1 MNAFPPHRAASAG
14 ICLALLLSTLGAP
27 DGVAAVAGVPRTA
40 DVIVVDG
47 HIRSED
53 ARDTVAEALAI
64 HAGRIV
70 AVGTNAQI
78 RALARKGARVI
89 DLHGLTAT
97 PGLIDTH
104 AHLADGGM
112 EALKSVD
119 LSGATSIA
127 DIRRAVAARAA
138 TLPPGAWLTGSGW
151 DEGKLADHRYVRAS
165 DLDDVAPRNPMWL
178 EHTTGHYG
186 TANAAALRLA
196 GIASGSADPPA
207 GTIDRDAEGHPTG
220 VLKESAQDLVQG
232 LIPAPSNAE
241 WRQAILANLQLM
253 HREGMTAVKDPDI
266 RQFHWDAYAS
276 LAREGRLSA
285 HVCVLWHSEPSLD
298 DARALATRVAKLPL
312 PPAAAAAN
320 LVSCGIKIYMDGSG
334 GARTAWMYENW
345 HKNSTQIDAGNT
357 GYPVTDPAVYRQIVK
372 VFHDAGLHVGTH
384 AIGDRA
390 IDWVVDTYAEV
401 LAANPRQGLRHA
413 IIHANTPTEHALTAM
428 ADLQRRFDAGYPET
442 QAEFLWWIGDNYAGN
457 LGPERSARLDPYQSY
472 VRRGIRFGGG
482 SDYPVT
488 PLPARL
494 GLWASVTRKTLRG
507 TYGAQPFGTAESID
521 AADALRSYTTWA
533 AHQLFL
539 DAEAGSLEAGKSA
552 DLAVWD
558 QDPLTVAPDGLQE
571 LKCELTLF
579 RGKVVYRAQG
589 STVSVR

>member
-1 MNAFPPHRAASAG
+1 MNPFPPHRAASAG
-14 ICLALLLSTLGAP
+14 ICVALLLLPLAAP
-27 DGVAAVAGVPRTA
+27 DGVAAVAGVAHTA
-40 DVIVVDG
+40 DVIVVGG

-53 ARDTVAEALAI
+53 GRDSVTEALAI
-64 HAGRIV
+64 HAGHVV

-78 RALARKGARVI
+78 RALARQGARVI

-151 DEGKLADHRYVRAS
+151 DEGKLADRRYVRAS
-165 DLDDVAPRNPMWL
+165 DLDDVAPRNPVWL

-186 TANAAALRLA
+186 TANGAALRLA
-196 GIASGSADPPA
+196 GIGAGSADPPA
-207 GTIDRDAEGHPTG
+207 GTLDRDAKGHPTG
-220 VLKESAQDLVQG
+220 VLKESAQDLVQR
-232 LIPAPSNAE
+232 LIPAPTDGE
-241 WRQAILANLQLM
+241 WRQAILANLDLM
-253 HREGMTAVKDPDI
+253 HREGMTGVKDPDI

-298 DARALATRVAKLPL
+298 DARALALRVAKLPL

-334 GARTAWMYENW
+334 GARTAWMYDDW
-345 HKNSTQIDAGNT
+345 HKSSTEIDAGNK

-401 LAANPRQGLRHA
+401 LAANPRQGLRHS
-413 IIHANTPTEHALTAM
+413 IIHANTPTEHALRAM

-457 LGPERSARLDPYQSY
+457 LGPARSARLDPYQSY

-494 GLWASVTRKTLRG
+494 GLWSSVTRKTLRG
-507 TYGAQPFGTAESID
+507 TYGTQPFGTAESID

-539 DAEAGSLEAGKSA
+539 DDEAGSLEAGKSA

-558 QDPLTVAPDGLQE
+558 RDPLTAAPDELKD

-579 RGKVVYRAQG
+579 RGEVVYRAEG
-589 STVSVR
+589 SPVSVR

>member
-1 MNAFPPHRAASAG
+1 MNVFPPHRAASAG
-14 ICLALLLSTLGAP
+14 ICVALLLSTLAAP
-27 DGVAAVAGVPRTA
+27 DGVAAFVGVPRTA
-40 DVIVVDG
+40 DVIVVGG

-53 ARDTVAEALAI
+53 GRDSVAEALAI
-64 HAGRIV
+64 HAGHVV

-138 TLPPGAWLTGSGW
+138 KLPPGAWLTGSGW
-151 DEGKLADHRYVRAS
+151 DEGKLADRRYVRAS
-165 DLDDVAPRNPMWL
+165 DLDDVAPRNPVWL

-186 TANAAALRLA
+186 TANGAALRLA
-196 GIASGSADPPA
+196 GIDAGTAEPPA
-207 GTIDRDAEGHPTG
+207 GTFDRDANGHPTG
-220 VLKESAQDLVQG
+220 VLKESAQDLVQR
-232 LIPAPSNAE
+232 LILAPTDGE
-241 WRQAILANLQLM
+241 WRQAILANLDLM
-253 HREGMTAVKDPDI
+253 HREGMTGVKDPDI

-298 DARALATRVAKLPL
+298 EARALAMRVARLPL

-334 GARTAWMYENW
+334 GARTAWMYDDW
-345 HKNSTQIDAGNT
+345 HKSSTEIDAGNK

-401 LAANPRQGLRHA
+401 LAANPRQGLRHS

-442 QAEFLWWIGDNYAGN
+442 QAEF
-457 LGPERSARLDPYQSY
+457 R
-472 VRRGIRFGGG
+472 
-482 SDYPVT
+482 
-488 PLPARL
+488 
-494 GLWASVTRKTLRG
+494 
-507 TYGAQPFGTAESID
+507 
-521 AADALRSYTTWA
+521 
-533 AHQLFL
+533 
-539 DAEAGSLEAGKSA
+539 
-552 DLAVWD
+552 
-558 QDPLTVAPDGLQE
+558 
-571 LKCELTLF
+571 
-579 RGKVVYRAQG
+579 
-589 STVSVR
+589 